1 MTVTSTIVNVPP
13 LENGDRLTRYEF
25 ERRYQVMIHI
35 KKAELIE
42 GVVYVGSP
50 VRATKHGRPH
60 AKIMTWLGT
69 YCAASPGVDL
79 QDNATVRLDAD
90 NEPQP
95 DALLRIEPEVGGNS
109 RISEDDYIEGSPEL
123 IAEIAASSASYD
135 LNDKLN
141 AYRRNG
147 VKEYIV
153 WQMYENRLD
162 WFILKEGRYILLEA
176 DKSGI
181 IRSETFPGLWLA
193 VDALR
198 EGNLAEVLTV
208 LQQGLQTNEHQNY
221 TRTLQQS

>member
-42 GVVYVGSP
+42 GVVYVGPP
-50 VRATKHGRPH
+50 VRATKHGRSH

-147 VKEYIV
+147 VKEYVV

-208 LQQGLQTNEHQNY
+208 LQQGLQTNEHQNF